1 MRNINYNMKFS
12 VSEVAQIL
20 QVEKELVKTWSYKFS
35 ENMSSTAN
43 PGKGIPRIFEL
54 EDLRVMGYILM
65 YWEDDPDIES
75 IKAGLNSN
83 GHYEIDLIDNL
94 ISQVTPLF
102 IEPPEN
108 IDDTWK
114 HGIIFSGLSEVA
126 DMFEL
131 AKSYKLAGDRLIDI
145 ALENEEGREL
155 FYPAI
160 YNYRH
165 ATELY
170 IKSIIGKYN
179 RSHNFLYLFDR
190 LKEKI
195 KTEFDESIPE
205 WFENIIIVFN
215 DFDPEGT
222 SFRYGGDFGMNEMFA
237 DFNQLKFSMNR
248 IANSFK
254 NIREHQGLP
263 Y

>member
-1 MRNINYNMKFS
+1 MKFS
-12 VSEVAQIL
+12 VGEIAKIL

-35 ENMSSTAN
+35 EHLSSAAN
-43 PGKGIPRIFEL
+43 PSKGTPRIFEL
-54 EDLRVMGYILM
+54 QDLRVMAYVLM

-75 IKAGLNSN
+75 IKIGLNSSS
-83 GHYEIDLIDNL
+83 HYEIDLIDNL
-94 ISQVTPLF
+94 ISQITPLF
-102 IEPPEN
+102 TEPHEN
-108 IDDTWK
+108 IDETWK
-114 HGIIFSGLSEVA
+114 HGIVFSGLAEVA

-170 IKSIIGKYN
+170 IKSIIGKYK
-179 RSHNFLYLFDR
+179 RSHNLLYLFDQ

-195 KTEFDESIPE
+195 KTEFNESIPE
-205 WFENIIIVFN
+205 WFENIIIAFN
-215 DFDPEGT
+215 DFDPQGT
-222 SFRYGGDFGMNEMFA
+222 SFRYGGNLGMDEMFA
-237 DFNQLKFSMNR
+237 DFNQLKLLMNR
-248 IANSFK
+248 VSESFI
-254 NIREHQGLP
+254 NIRKHQGLP
-263 Y
+263 C